1 MEAGTYIKIIPCLDI
16 KDGRVVKGIQFI
28 NLKDAGD
35 PAENAARYCEEG
47 ADEIA
52 FLDITATIEGRKTL
66 VSVVKKVAEVISVP
80 LIVGGGVGSLSDAE
94 RLIDAGVSR
103 ISISS
108 AGFKNPSLL
117 TEVAQAIGK
126 ENTIAAIDVD
136 RNLNLPSGYEVYID
150 GGKTATGKDALEWAK
165 ECLSLGVGQILPTS
179 KATDG
184 TKEGYDLK
192 ITRMIADST
201 GLPVIASGGAG
212 KLEHFLK
219 AVTEGKANAVLAA
232 SVFHFHTFSIGEV
245 KKYLKSKGVPV
256 SPDTTSR

>member
-1 MEAGTYIKIIPCLDI
+1 MDI

-52 FLDITATIEGRKTL
+52 FLDITATIEARKTM
-66 VSVVKKVAEVISVP
+66 VEVVKKVVKVINVP
-80 LIVGGGVGSLSDAE
+80 LTVGGGVGSLDDAK

-108 AGFKNPSLL
+108 AGFRNPSLL
-117 TEVAQAIGK
+117 KEVSDAIGK

-136 RNLNLPSGYEVYID
+136 RNPNLPSGYEVYID
-150 GGKTATGKDALEWAK
+150 GGTTATGKDALEWNK
-165 ECLSLGVGQILPTS
+165 VCISQGVGQILPTS

-184 TKEGYDLK
+184 TTEGYDLD
-192 ITRMIADST
+192 ITRMIAESSD
-201 GLPVIASGGAG
+201 LPVIASGGAG
-212 KLEHFLK
+212 KLEDFYK
-219 AVTEGKANAVLAA
+219 AVTEGKASAVLAA
-232 SVFHFHTFSIGEV
+232 SVFHFRTFSIREV
-245 KKYLKSKGVPV
+245 KEYLKSKGIAVNL
-256 SPDTTSR
+256 